1 MNYAKIRKLD
11 ITNGEGIG
19 ASLFVQGCH
28 FHCKNC
34 FNKITWNFDGGNKFT
49 KDILNKL
56 IELLSNKHI
65 ERFSILGGEPLT
77 KENIYD
83 VLCTITEIRKN
94 VTDITIWV
102 YTGYTFEEIKQLKY
116 GKEILD
122 NVDVIVDGKYVDELK
137 DLTLEFRGSSNQ
149 DIWKKKNIVW
159 INTTKPNIITQQNN
173 ITK

>member
-56 IELLSNKHI
+56 IELLIH
-65 ERFSILGGEPLT
+65 
-77 KENIYD
+77 
-83 VLCTITEIRKN
+83 
-94 VTDITIWV
+94 
-102 YTGYTFEEIKQLKY
+102 
-116 GKEILD
+116 
-122 NVDVIVDGKYVDELK
+122 
-137 DLTLEFRGSSNQ
+137 
-149 DIWKKKNIVW
+149 
-159 INTTKPNIITQQNN
+159 
-173 ITK
+173 